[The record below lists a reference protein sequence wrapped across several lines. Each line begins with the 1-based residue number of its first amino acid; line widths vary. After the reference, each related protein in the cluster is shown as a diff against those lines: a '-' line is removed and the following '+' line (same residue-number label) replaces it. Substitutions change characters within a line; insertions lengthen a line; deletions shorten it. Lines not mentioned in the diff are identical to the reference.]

1 MSIRPPP
8 GPAITVDLSRRPNES
23 PTNHVAR
30 VAALHRH
37 PGAGTVHRDAT
48 VVLAEEL
55 REPGAEDVARV
66 ATMADEAYRKI
77 EPKKRTKR

>member
-23 PTNHVAR
+23 PTDHVAR
-30 VAALHRH
+30 VAALHRN
-37 PGAGTVHRDAT
+37 PGVGTVHRDAT

-55 REPGAEDVARV
+55 REPTGEDVERV
-66 ATMADEAYRKI
+66 ATMKEAAFAKLSKRKA
-77 EPKKRTKR
+77 KR

>member
-8 GPAITVDLSRRPNES
+8 VPAITVDLAKRPGEPLADRLERIS
-23 PTNHVAR
+23 KACGR
-30 VAALHRH
+30 I
-37 PGAGTVHRDAT
+37 PGVSKPRDAT

-55 REPGAEDVARV
+55 REPTAEDVARV
-66 ATMADEAYRKI
+66 VTMADEAYRKI